1 MVTLTIDGVEIS
13 VLEGITILD
22 AARNVPGVGEIPT
35 LCHINSP
42 ALSDLKPV
50 KSCRVCTVEQV
61 RDGRS
66 SFPLSC
72 ITQVKEGRVINTN
85 SETVKERRKGIIL
98 EHLTRCSK
106 EPVILELAKDIGLTV
121 PTSGLQEEECIL
133 CGMCYRACNDPR
145 GLAAKAIS
153 QVKQNGASYYQVDE
167 EKCQACG
174 DCMVACALG
183 TVKLGEKAAIL
194 PKPKASA
201 K

>member
-13 VLEGITILD
+13 VQDGTTILD
-22 AARNVPGVGEIPT
+22 AARNVSGVGKIPT

-66 SFPLSC
+66 VFPLSC
-72 ITQVKEGRVINTN
+72 VTQVREGMVINTN
-85 SETVKERRKGIIL
+85 SDVVKERRKDIIR

-106 EPVILELAKDIGLTV
+106 EPVILELAKEMGVAIPEGD
-121 PTSGLQEEECIL
+121 LQEEECIL

-145 GLAAKAIS
+145 GLAAEAIS

-167 EKCQACG
+167 TKCLACG
-174 DCMVACALG
+174 DCMIACSLG
-183 TVKLGEKAAIL
+183 TVKLGEKAAII
-194 PKPKASA
+194 PKPKAAA